1 MVNFKVGKIVS
12 LYMRIRSPISTTMPS
27 FFLIWFL
34 QIVLRRLFFTLFLR
48 ILRHLLFYIYHINK
62 YISQTN
68 WNDSP
73 QWISHSFPSIR
84 LRQFSEIPPF
94 GSVGCQNKGEKETD
108 DPSWYDQFPSWRKS
122 FPSIWITVNNASVIK
137 R

>member
-1 MVNFKVGKIVS
+1 MVNFKVGKNVS
-12 LYMRIRSPISTTMPS
+12 LYMRIRSPISTTMAS
-27 FFLIWFL
+27 FFNMISSN
-34 QIVLRRLFFTLFLR
+34 RSSSTFFTLFLR

-84 LRQFSEIPPF
+84 LRQFSEIPHLVQLDAKIKVKKKQMIHH
-94 GSVGCQNKGEKETD
+94 GTT
-108 DPSWYDQFPSWRKS
+108 S
-122 FPSIWITVNNASVIK
+122 FPPDVNHFH
-137 R
+137 RYELT

>member
-1 MVNFKVGKIVS
+1 MVNFKVGKNVS
-12 LYMRIRSPISTTMPS
+12 LYMRIRSPISTTMAS
-27 FFLIWFL
+27 FFNMISSN
-34 QIVLRRLFFTLFLR
+34 RSSSTFFTLFLR

-122 FPSIWITVNNASVIK
+122 FPSIWINVNNASVIK